1 MVPGGATVVFEV
13 ELIAIKDEVDV
24 FDQFNRLDIN
34 KDGALDLN
42 EVK

>member
-24 FDQFNRLDIN
+24 IDQFNRLDIN
-34 KDGALDLN
+34 KDGALDLT

>member
-24 FDQFNRLDIN
+24 IDQFNRLDIN